1 MIVPLFPLPNVV
13 LFPKTPMPLYIF
25 EEKYRTMIRETLA
38 GNGELVI
45 GLLRSGSETAYSNQ
59 SSVHDIACLG
69 KIETYEELEDG
80 KYNIVVI
87 GIQRVRILREVQHT
101 PYRMVEVEKLEDDAY
116 DDHAPDVVE
125 LQNEL
130 GGLFARFT
138 ELATG
143 VKQQALDLMPQLD
156 FESLVNM
163 VAMTLNL
170 AIDQKQTLL
179 EINDAPQRADM
190 LLPVLQQQVETLILV
205 RQFEH
210 IKPEN
215 PHFN

>member
-13 LFPKTPMPLYIF
+13 LFPKTPVPLYIF
-25 EEKYRTMIRETLA
+25 EERYRTLVRETLA
-38 GNGELVI
+38 GDGELVI
-45 GLLRSGSETAYSNQ
+45 GLLRAGSESNYADL
-59 SSVHDIACLG
+59 SSVHEIACLG

-87 GIQRVRILREVQHT
+87 GVQRVRILREVQHS
-101 PYRMVEVEKLEDDAY
+101 PYRLVEAEIIEEASY
-116 DDHAPDVVE
+116 DEHSEGVVKRHNQ
-125 LQNEL
+125 LSA
-130 GGLFARFT
+130 LFAKFA

-143 VKQQALDLMPQLD
+143 VKRQTLEFMPQLD

-170 AIDQKQTLL
+170 AIEQKQELL
-179 EINDAPQRADM
+179 EINEAPLRCDE
-190 LLPVLQQQVETLILV
+190 LIPVLQKQIETLILV
-205 RQFEH
+205 RNFEK

-215 PHFN
+215 PSLN

>member
-13 LFPKTPMPLYIF
+13 LFPKTPVPLYIF
-25 EEKYRTMIRETLA
+25 EERYRTMIRKTLA
-38 GNGELVI
+38 GSGELVI
-45 GLLRSGSETAYSNQ
+45 ALLRAGVEANYSALSMVNE
-59 SSVHDIACLG
+59 IACLG

-80 KYNIVVI
+80 KYNIVVV
-87 GIQRVRILREVQHT
+87 GIHRVRIIREVQHS
-101 PYRMVEVEKLEDDAY
+101 PYRMVEVERLDDAV
-116 DDHAPDVVE
+116 DNEHSQDI
-125 LQNEL
+125 LRRQNHL

-143 VKQQALDLMPQLD
+143 AQHQARELMPQLD

-170 AIDQKQTLL
+170 DIEQKQALL
-179 EINDAPQRADM
+179 EIHDLLQRCDV
-190 LLPVLQQQVETLILV
+190 LIPILQQQLETLALV

-210 IKPEN
+210 IKPETPSLN
-215 PHFN
+215 

>member
-25 EEKYRTMIRETLA
+25 EERYRIMVKEAIA
-38 GNGELVI
+38 GNRELVI
-45 GLLRSGSETAYSNQ
+45 ALLRGNAETGHTNVSA
-59 SSVHDIACLG
+59 VHDIACLG
-69 KIETYEELEDG
+69 KIETYEELKDG

-87 GIQRVRILREVQHT
+87 GMHRVRIVREIQHS
-101 PYRMVEVEKLEDDAY
+101 PYRLVEVEKLEEKVSDERSNEVIDR
-116 DDHAPDVVE
+116 
-125 LQNEL
+125 QNHL
-130 GGLFARFT
+130 GSLFARFT

-143 VKQQALDLMPQLD
+143 VKQQAWELMPQLD

-170 AIDQKQTLL
+170 AIEQKQELL
-179 EINDAPQRADM
+179 EIDETAQRCEM
-190 LLPVLQQQVETLILV
+190 LIPVLQQQLDTLILV
-205 RQFEH
+205 RRFEH

-215 PHFN
+215 PHLN